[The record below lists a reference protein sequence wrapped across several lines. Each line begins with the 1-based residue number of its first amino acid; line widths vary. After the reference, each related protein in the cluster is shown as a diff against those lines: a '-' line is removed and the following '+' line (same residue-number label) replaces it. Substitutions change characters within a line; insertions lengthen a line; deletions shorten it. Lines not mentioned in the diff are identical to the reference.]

1 MTLPNNSWKKLLPS
15 IKYAGENGFIGRFDI
30 GDDFEFLSDIGVLD
44 AGTGELTSA
53 GREIFESEFIR
64 RDERGIEALRVLLL
78 QFPPTIAIQQYLWGV
93 ADVDTGQALT
103 VLKAAG
109 YWDYATLAPMTH
121 FLDLL
126 NLVGILN
133 YNRGTKRLRVLISP
147 DTPSVPKSIF
157 IDPKRPF
164 SNIVWIKRILDE
176 CDGFIYWLDKHFQK
190 EALEWLWAIA
200 DASKIKEIKILSLDL
215 GDANLNGAARKSY
228 RDFKREMESKG
239 ISVSWAIIASTQIKD
254 SHDRWIIGG
263 NNYLRNVPNVNAISS
278 GQKSEMILS
287 DNFDAVLELF
297 KEYYAKATALS

>member
-1 MTLPNNSWKKLLPS
+1 
-15 IKYAGENGFIGRFDI
+15 
-30 GDDFEFLSDIGVLD
+30 
-44 AGTGELTSA
+44 
-53 GREIFESEFIR
+53 
-64 RDERGIEALRVLLL
+64 
-78 QFPPTIAIQQYLWGV
+78 
-93 ADVDTGQALT
+93 
-103 VLKAAG
+103 
-109 YWDYATLAPMTH
+109 MTH